1 MSNKSR
7 RNAGKE
13 HKNRVSEAESKLAKM
28 SYYWIFSVVW
38 ALLGVFLVAVGLT
51 SGDARVEAAPAVKV
65 GGFIIVMAVIMVIYG
80 ARMHFKLSRQASQ
93 HKRKEKK
100 AAEHTKAQDDKGKK

>member
-1 MSNKSR
+1 
-7 RNAGKE
+7 
-13 HKNRVSEAESKLAKM
+13 
-28 SYYWIFSVVW
+28 
-38 ALLGVFLVAVGLT
+38 
-51 SGDARVEAAPAVKV
+51 
-65 GGFIIVMAVIMVIYG
+65 MAVIMVIYG